1 VRDEHF
7 HQDIPKLR
15 QLTTVPLTAGEEWG
29 QRWDFN
35 TLVENHDIDYIRA
48 TLPNVGGITEMLKV
62 LALCETHSVG
72 IIPHFTGPLSTAAL
86 VNVLS
91 TYSQPVLFEYN
102 YGERKIPHLPQ
113 CIDFK
118 NGKVYPNQRPGLG
131 VTADMAQLRMV
142 GEVTTAGTSRLYYR
156 PDGSLTHW

>member
-1 VRDEHF
+1 
-7 HQDIPKLR
+7 
-15 QLTTVPLTAGEEWG
+15 
-29 QRWDFN
+29 
-35 TLVENHDIDYIRA
+35 
-48 TLPNVGGITEMLKV
+48 V

-102 YGERKIPHLPQ
+102 YGDRRISHLPQ
-113 CIDFK
+113 CVDFK
-118 NGKVYPNQRPGLG
+118 NGKLYPNERPGLG
-131 VTADMAQLRMV
+131 VTTDMSQLRMV
-142 GEVTTAGTSRLYYR
+142 GEVTTAGASRIYYR